1 MRDKKKMYRT
11 ISIVSFLVMLISLI
25 ALVGIFLL
33 YRWSD
38 GQYQDLARLA
48 RGIRAELEE
57 IAEQTEPSPSVTE
70 EPLPESGPVVPV
82 VPVMPEASPEPELA
96 PIPVDFDYL
105 RELNPDIIAWIL
117 VDGTDIDY
125 PVLYDS
131 TRERF
136 YLSHNYA
143 GAYTMYGSIFM
154 LSECRR
160 DFANFNSVV
169 YGHNMLDGR
178 MFAQLHRF
186 EKQEFFDEHDSILIY
201 TPDRVLEYRI
211 FAAYMTD
218 KLNQIVNF
226 DDATEETRQA
236 YIDRIFSHEAR
247 AIFREG
253 VSVTP
258 DDRIVTLSTCIGNP
272 ANRYLVQGV
281 LVSEQPGVYVPQT
294 EESNAG

>member
-25 ALVGIFLL
+25 ALAGIFML

-38 GQYQDLARLA
+38 GQYQELARLA
-48 RGIRAELEE
+48 RGIRAELTERTEAPVSVPEE
-57 IAEQTEPSPSVTE
+57 AQ
-70 EPLPESGPVVPV
+70 PESTPVVPV
-82 VPVMPEASPEPELA
+82 VPMIPEESPEPELA
-96 PIPVDFDYL
+96 AIPVDFDYL
-105 RELNPDIIAWIL
+105 REINPDIIAWIL
-117 VDGTDIDY
+117 VDGTEIDY

-131 TRERF
+131 TQERF

-160 DFANFNSVV
+160 DFANFNSVI

-186 EKQEFFDEHDSILIY
+186 EKQDFFDAHDSILIY

-226 DDATEETRQA
+226 DDATPETRQA
-236 YIDRIFSHEAR
+236 YIDRIFSHETR

-253 VSVTP
+253 VRVTP

-281 LVSEQPGVYVPQT
+281 LVSEQPGVFVPQS
-294 EESNAG
+294 EENHAG